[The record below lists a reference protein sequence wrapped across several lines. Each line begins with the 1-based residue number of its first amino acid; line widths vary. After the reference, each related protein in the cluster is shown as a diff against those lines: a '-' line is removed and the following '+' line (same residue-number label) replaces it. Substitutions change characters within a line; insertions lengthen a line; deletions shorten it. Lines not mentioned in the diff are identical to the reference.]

1 MRDPLRA
8 DMPYEAWPS
17 AKSSLEP
24 SKRQGRQV
32 TVVGVRIVSTMNPIL
47 GADMTTY
54 QYLIVGGGMAAD
66 SAARGIRD
74 IDKKGSIAILSAD
87 VDAPYPRPALSKK
100 LWTDPEFTWDQ
111 VDLATVADTGAELR
125 LGTEVLSI
133 DRDDKTVL
141 TASGQVFGYQKLLL
155 VTGLTPSRIDDD
167 GDAVLYFRSARDY
180 QQLRA
185 LAQPGHQFVVVGG
198 GYIGLEA
205 AAVASTLGLRVTL
218 VEATSRI
225 LQRVAAPQ
233 TSDYFRALHAGRG
246 VEVLEATGLLGME
259 ALPGG
264 TIAAHLGD
272 GRTQVADFVIVG
284 IGVVPNDALAA
295 KAGLAC
301 DGGIVV
307 DAQGRTSDP
316 TIWAAGDCA
325 RFPWRGQ
332 SIRLESVQN
341 AIDQAE
347 AVAANILGA
356 GRDYAAQPWFWSDQY
371 DVKLQIAG
379 LNAGYDHVAVR
390 AGAGPARSHWY
401 FRGSELLAI
410 DAMNDPRAYMVGKR
424 LIEAGRSP
432 RPAQVADADTDL
444 KALL

>member
-1 MRDPLRA
+1 MSHVVIVGAGQAGSALAVRLRA
-8 DMPYEAWPS
+8 LGHDGPVTLLGDEPALPYQRPP
-17 AKSSLEP
+17 L
-24 SKRQGRQV
+24 SKK
-32 TVVGVRIVSTMNPIL
+32 
-47 GADMTTY
+47 
-54 QYLIVGGGMAAD
+54 YLMGEMELD
-66 SAARGIRD
+66 QLFLRPQRFYDEQGIRVLTEAKVIE
-74 IDKKGSIAILSAD
+74 IDRAGSRLLLDGGEVAYDQLALTTGAAPRALPAALGGNLPGVHLVRTLAD
-87 VDAPYPRPALSKK
+87 VDRMAPMFAPGR
-100 LWTDPEFTWDQ
+100 
-111 VDLATVADTGAELR
+111 R
-125 LGTEVLSI
+125 VLI
-133 DRDDKTVL
+133 
-141 TASGQVFGYQKLLL
+141 
-155 VTGLTPSRIDDD
+155 I
-167 GDAVLYFRSARDY
+167 
-180 QQLRA
+180 
-185 LAQPGHQFVVVGG
+185 GG

-205 AAVASTLGLRVTL
+205 AAVASKLGLRVTL
-218 VEATSRI
+218 VEATARI

-233 TSDYFRALHAGRG
+233 TSDYFRALHAAHG
-246 VEVLEATGLLGME
+246 VEILEATGLLGME
-259 ALPGG
+259 QAADGS
-264 TIAAHLGD
+264 IAAHLGD
-272 GRTQVADFVIVG
+272 GRTQAADLVIVG
-284 IGVVPNDALAA
+284 IGVAPNDALAA

-307 DAQGRTSDP
+307 DAQGRTSDS

-379 LNAGYDHVAVR
+379 LNTGYDQVAVR
-390 AGAGPARSHWY
+390 LGAALGVRSHWY
-401 FRGSELLAI
+401 FRGTELLAI

>member
-1 MRDPLRA
+1 MSNVVIVGA
-8 DMPYEAWPS
+8 GQAG
-17 AKSSLEP
+17 SSLAVKLRTLGFKGGVTLVGDEP
-24 SKRQGRQV
+24 VLPYQRPPLSKK
-32 TVVGVRIVSTMNPIL
+32 
-47 GADMTTY
+47 
-54 QYLIVGGGMAAD
+54 YLMKDMAAD
-66 SAARGIRD
+66 QLLLRPQRFYDEHGILVVTGRRVASIDRAASRLLLEDGDLAYDQLALTTGASPRALSAALGGNLPGVHLVRT
-74 IDKKGSIAILSAD
+74 LAD
-87 VDAPYPRPALSKK
+87 VDRMAPMFKAGGR
-100 LWTDPEFTWDQ
+100 
-111 VDLATVADTGAELR
+111 
-125 LGTEVLSI
+125 VLI
-133 DRDDKTVL
+133 
-141 TASGQVFGYQKLLL
+141 
-155 VTGLTPSRIDDD
+155 
-167 GDAVLYFRSARDY
+167 
-180 QQLRA
+180 
-185 LAQPGHQFVVVGG
+185 VGG

-272 GRTQVADFVIVG
+272 GRDLAVDFVIVG
-284 IGVVPNDALAA
+284 IGVAPNDALARS
-295 KAGLAC
+295 AGLAC

-307 DAQGRTSDP
+307 DAEGRTGDP
-316 TIWAAGDCA
+316 AIWAAGDCT
-325 RFPWRGQ
+325 RLPYRGEM
-332 SIRLESVQN
+332 IRLESVQN

-347 AVAANILGA
+347 AVAANMLGV
-356 GRDYAAQPWFWSDQY
+356 GRPYVPQPWFWSDQY

-432 RPAQVADADTDL
+432 APAQLSDPALDL

>member
-1 MRDPLRA
+1 MSHVVIVGAGQAGSALAVKLRA
-8 DMPYEAWPS
+8 LGHDGPVTLLGDEPALPYQRPPLSKKYLMGEMELDQLFLRPQRFYDEQCIRVLTEARVIEIDRAGSRLLLDGGELAYDQLALTTGAAPR
-17 AKSSLEP
+17 ALP
-24 SKRQGRQV
+24 AALGGNLP
-32 TVVGVRIVSTMNPIL
+32 GVHLVRTL
-47 GADMTTY
+47 
-54 QYLIVGGGMAAD
+54 
-66 SAARGIRD
+66 
-74 IDKKGSIAILSAD
+74 AD
-87 VDAPYPRPALSKK
+87 VDRMAPMFAPGR
-100 LWTDPEFTWDQ
+100 
-111 VDLATVADTGAELR
+111 R
-125 LGTEVLSI
+125 VLI
-133 DRDDKTVL
+133 
-141 TASGQVFGYQKLLL
+141 
-155 VTGLTPSRIDDD
+155 I
-167 GDAVLYFRSARDY
+167 
-180 QQLRA
+180 
-185 LAQPGHQFVVVGG
+185 GG

-205 AAVASTLGLRVTL
+205 AAVASKLGLRVTL
-218 VEATSRI
+218 VEATARI

-233 TSDYFRALHAGRG
+233 TSDYFRALHAAHG
-246 VEVLEATGLLGME
+246 VEILEATGLLGME
-259 ALPGG
+259 QAADGS
-264 TIAAHLGD
+264 IAAHLGD
-272 GRTQVADFVIVG
+272 GRTQAADFVIVG

-379 LNAGYDHVAVR
+379 LNTGYDQVAVR
-390 AGAGPARSHWY
+390 LGAAPGVRSHWY
-401 FRGSELLAI
+401 FRGTELLAI

>member
-1 MRDPLRA
+1 MSNVVIVGA
-8 DMPYEAWPS
+8 GQAG
-17 AKSSLEP
+17 SSLAVKLRTLGFQGGVTLVGDEP
-24 SKRQGRQV
+24 VLPYQRPPLSKK
-32 TVVGVRIVSTMNPIL
+32 
-47 GADMTTY
+47 
-54 QYLIVGGGMAAD
+54 YLMKDMAAD
-66 SAARGIRD
+66 QLLLRPQRFYDEHGILVVTGRRVASIDRAASRLLLEDGDLAYDQLALTTGASPRALSAALGGNLPGVHLVRT
-74 IDKKGSIAILSAD
+74 LAD
-87 VDAPYPRPALSKK
+87 VDRMAPMFRA
-100 LWTDPEFTWDQ
+100 
-111 VDLATVADTGAELR
+111 GGR
-125 LGTEVLSI
+125 VLI
-133 DRDDKTVL
+133 
-141 TASGQVFGYQKLLL
+141 
-155 VTGLTPSRIDDD
+155 
-167 GDAVLYFRSARDY
+167 
-180 QQLRA
+180 
-185 LAQPGHQFVVVGG
+185 VGG

-272 GRTQVADFVIVG
+272 GRDLAVDFVIVG
-284 IGVVPNDALAA
+284 IGVAPNDALARS
-295 KAGLAC
+295 AGLAC

-307 DAQGRTSDP
+307 DAEGRTGDP
-316 TIWAAGDCA
+316 AIWAAGDCT
-325 RFPWRGQ
+325 RLPYRGEM
-332 SIRLESVQN
+332 IRLESVQN

-347 AVAANILGA
+347 AVAANMLGV
-356 GRDYAAQPWFWSDQY
+356 GRPYVPQPWFWSDQY

-432 RPAQVADADTDL
+432 APAQLSDPALDL

>member
-1 MRDPLRA
+1 MSHVVIVGAGQAGSALAVRLRA
-8 DMPYEAWPS
+8 LGHDGPVTLLGDEPALPYQRPP
-17 AKSSLEP
+17 L
-24 SKRQGRQV
+24 SKK
-32 TVVGVRIVSTMNPIL
+32 
-47 GADMTTY
+47 
-54 QYLIVGGGMAAD
+54 YLMGEMELD
-66 SAARGIRD
+66 QLFLRPQRFYDEQGIRVLTEAKVIE
-74 IDKKGSIAILSAD
+74 IDRAGSRLLLDGGEVAYDQLALTTGAAPRALPAALGGNLPGVHLVRTLAD
-87 VDAPYPRPALSKK
+87 VDRMAPMFAPGR
-100 LWTDPEFTWDQ
+100 
-111 VDLATVADTGAELR
+111 R
-125 LGTEVLSI
+125 VLI
-133 DRDDKTVL
+133 
-141 TASGQVFGYQKLLL
+141 
-155 VTGLTPSRIDDD
+155 I
-167 GDAVLYFRSARDY
+167 
-180 QQLRA
+180 
-185 LAQPGHQFVVVGG
+185 GG

-205 AAVASTLGLRVTL
+205 AAVASKLGLRVTL
-218 VEATSRI
+218 VEATARI

-233 TSDYFRALHAGRG
+233 TSDYFRALHAAHG
-246 VEVLEATGLLGME
+246 VEILEATGLLGME
-259 ALPGG
+259 QAADGS
-264 TIAAHLGD
+264 IAAHLGD
-272 GRTQVADFVIVG
+272 GRTQAADLVIVG
-284 IGVVPNDALAA
+284 IGVAPNDALAA

-316 TIWAAGDCA
+316 RIWAAGDCA

-371 DVKLQIAG
+371 DVKLQIAV
-379 LNAGYDHVAVR
+379 LNTGYDQVAVR
-390 AGAGPARSHWY
+390 LGAAVGVRSHWY
-401 FRGSELLAI
+401 FRGTELLAI

>member
-1 MRDPLRA
+1 MSNVVIVGA
-8 DMPYEAWPS
+8 GQAG
-17 AKSSLEP
+17 SSLAVKLRTLGFQGGVTLVGDEP
-24 SKRQGRQV
+24 VLPYQRPPLSKK
-32 TVVGVRIVSTMNPIL
+32 
-47 GADMTTY
+47 
-54 QYLIVGGGMAAD
+54 YLMKDMAAD
-66 SAARGIRD
+66 QLLLRPQRFYDEHGILVVTGRRVASIDRAASRLLLEDGDLAYDQLALTTGASPRALSAALGGNLPGVHLVRT
-74 IDKKGSIAILSAD
+74 LAD
-87 VDAPYPRPALSKK
+87 VDRMAPMFKAGGR
-100 LWTDPEFTWDQ
+100 
-111 VDLATVADTGAELR
+111 
-125 LGTEVLSI
+125 VLI
-133 DRDDKTVL
+133 
-141 TASGQVFGYQKLLL
+141 
-155 VTGLTPSRIDDD
+155 
-167 GDAVLYFRSARDY
+167 
-180 QQLRA
+180 
-185 LAQPGHQFVVVGG
+185 VGG

-272 GRTQVADFVIVG
+272 GRDLAVDFVIVG
-284 IGVVPNDALAA
+284 IGVAPNDALARS
-295 KAGLAC
+295 AGLAC

-307 DAQGRTSDP
+307 DAEGRTGDP
-316 TIWAAGDCA
+316 AIWAAGDCT
-325 RFPWRGQ
+325 RLPYRGEM
-332 SIRLESVQN
+332 IRLESVQN

-347 AVAANILGA
+347 AVAANMLGV
-356 GRDYAAQPWFWSDQY
+356 GRPYVPQPWFWSDQY

-432 RPAQVADADTDL
+432 APAQLSDPALDL

>member
-1 MRDPLRA
+1 MSNVVIVGA
-8 DMPYEAWPS
+8 GQAG
-17 AKSSLEP
+17 SSLAVKLRTLGFQGGVTLVGDEP
-24 SKRQGRQV
+24 VLPYQRPPLSKK
-32 TVVGVRIVSTMNPIL
+32 
-47 GADMTTY
+47 
-54 QYLIVGGGMAAD
+54 YLMKDMAAD
-66 SAARGIRD
+66 QLLLRPQRFYDEHGILVVTGRRVASIDRAASRLLLEDGDLAYDQLALTTGASPRALSAALGGNLPGVHLVRT
-74 IDKKGSIAILSAD
+74 LAD
-87 VDAPYPRPALSKK
+87 VDRMAPMFKAGGR
-100 LWTDPEFTWDQ
+100 
-111 VDLATVADTGAELR
+111 
-125 LGTEVLSI
+125 VLI
-133 DRDDKTVL
+133 
-141 TASGQVFGYQKLLL
+141 
-155 VTGLTPSRIDDD
+155 
-167 GDAVLYFRSARDY
+167 
-180 QQLRA
+180 
-185 LAQPGHQFVVVGG
+185 VGG

-272 GRTQVADFVIVG
+272 GRDLAVDFVIVG
-284 IGVVPNDALAA
+284 IGVAPNDALARS
-295 KAGLAC
+295 AGLAC

-307 DAQGRTSDP
+307 DAEGRTGDP
-316 TIWAAGDCA
+316 AIWAAGDCT
-325 RFPWRGQ
+325 RLPYRGEM
-332 SIRLESVQN
+332 IRLESVQN

-347 AVAANILGA
+347 AVAANMLGA
-356 GRDYAAQPWFWSDQY
+356 GRPYVPRPWFWSDQY

-432 RPAQVADADTDL
+432 APAQLSDPALDL

>member
-1 MRDPLRA
+1 MAPMFRA
-8 DMPYEAWPS
+8 G
-17 AKSSLEP
+17 
-24 SKRQGRQV
+24 GRV
-32 TVVGVRIVSTMNPIL
+32 
-47 GADMTTY
+47 
-54 QYLIVGGGMAAD
+54 LI
-66 SAARGIRD
+66 
-74 IDKKGSIAILSAD
+74 
-87 VDAPYPRPALSKK
+87 
-100 LWTDPEFTWDQ
+100 
-111 VDLATVADTGAELR
+111 
-125 LGTEVLSI
+125 
-133 DRDDKTVL
+133 
-141 TASGQVFGYQKLLL
+141 
-155 VTGLTPSRIDDD
+155 
-167 GDAVLYFRSARDY
+167 
-180 QQLRA
+180 
-185 LAQPGHQFVVVGG
+185 VGG

-272 GRTQVADFVIVG
+272 GRDLAVDFVIVG
-284 IGVVPNDALAA
+284 IGVAPNDALARS
-295 KAGLAC
+295 AGLAC

-307 DAQGRTSDP
+307 DAEGRTGDP
-316 TIWAAGDCA
+316 AIWAAGDCT
-325 RFPWRGQ
+325 RLPYRGEM
-332 SIRLESVQN
+332 IRLESVQN

-347 AVAANILGA
+347 AVAANMLGV
-356 GRDYAAQPWFWSDQY
+356 GRPYVPQPWFWSDQY

-432 RPAQVADADTDL
+432 APAQLSDPALDL

>member
-1 MRDPLRA
+1 MSHVVIVGAGQAGSALAVKLRA
-8 DMPYEAWPS
+8 LGHDGPVTLLGDEPALPYQRPP
-17 AKSSLEP
+17 L
-24 SKRQGRQV
+24 SKK
-32 TVVGVRIVSTMNPIL
+32 
-47 GADMTTY
+47 
-54 QYLIVGGGMAAD
+54 YLMGEMELD
-66 SAARGIRD
+66 QLFLRPQRFYDEQGIRVLTEAKVIE
-74 IDKKGSIAILSAD
+74 IDRAGSRLLLDGGEVAYDQLALTTGAAPRALPAALGGNLPGVHLVRTLAD
-87 VDAPYPRPALSKK
+87 VDRMAPMFAPGR
-100 LWTDPEFTWDQ
+100 
-111 VDLATVADTGAELR
+111 R
-125 LGTEVLSI
+125 VLI
-133 DRDDKTVL
+133 
-141 TASGQVFGYQKLLL
+141 
-155 VTGLTPSRIDDD
+155 I
-167 GDAVLYFRSARDY
+167 
-180 QQLRA
+180 
-185 LAQPGHQFVVVGG
+185 GG

-205 AAVASTLGLRVTL
+205 AAVASKLGLRVTL
-218 VEATSRI
+218 VEATARI

-233 TSDYFRALHAGRG
+233 TSDYFRALHAAHG
-246 VEVLEATGLLGME
+246 VEILEATGLLGME
-259 ALPGG
+259 QAADGS
-264 TIAAHLGD
+264 IAAHLGD
-272 GRTQVADFVIVG
+272 GRTQAADLVIVG
-284 IGVVPNDALAA
+284 IGVAPNDALAA

-316 TIWAAGDCA
+316 RIWAAGDCA

-379 LNAGYDHVAVR
+379 LNTGYDQVAVR
-390 AGAGPARSHWY
+390 LGAALGVRSHWY
-401 FRGSELLAI
+401 FRGTELLAI

>member
-1 MRDPLRA
+1 MSHVVIVGAGQAGSALAVRLRA
-8 DMPYEAWPS
+8 LGHDGPVTLLGDEPALPYQRPP
-17 AKSSLEP
+17 L
-24 SKRQGRQV
+24 SKK
-32 TVVGVRIVSTMNPIL
+32 
-47 GADMTTY
+47 
-54 QYLIVGGGMAAD
+54 YLMGEMELD
-66 SAARGIRD
+66 QLFLRPQRFYDEQGIRVLTEAKVIE
-74 IDKKGSIAILSAD
+74 IDRAGSRLLLDGGELAYDQLALTTGAAPRALPAALGGNLPGVHLVRTLAD
-87 VDAPYPRPALSKK
+87 VDRMAPMFAPGR
-100 LWTDPEFTWDQ
+100 
-111 VDLATVADTGAELR
+111 R
-125 LGTEVLSI
+125 VLI
-133 DRDDKTVL
+133 
-141 TASGQVFGYQKLLL
+141 
-155 VTGLTPSRIDDD
+155 I
-167 GDAVLYFRSARDY
+167 
-180 QQLRA
+180 
-185 LAQPGHQFVVVGG
+185 GG

-205 AAVASTLGLRVTL
+205 AAVASKLGLRVTL
-218 VEATSRI
+218 VEATARI

-233 TSDYFRALHAGRG
+233 TSDYFRALHAAHG
-246 VEVLEATGLLGME
+246 VEILEATGLLGME
-259 ALPGG
+259 QAADGS
-264 TIAAHLGD
+264 IAAHLGD
-272 GRTQVADFVIVG
+272 GRTQAADLVIVG
-284 IGVVPNDALAA
+284 IGVAPNDALAA

-379 LNAGYDHVAVR
+379 LNTGYDQVAVR
-390 AGAGPARSHWY
+390 LGAALGVRSHWY
-401 FRGSELLAI
+401 FRGTELLAI

>member
-1 MRDPLRA
+1 MSHVVIVGAGQAGSALAVRLRA
-8 DMPYEAWPS
+8 LGHDGPVTLLGDEPALPYQRPP
-17 AKSSLEP
+17 L
-24 SKRQGRQV
+24 SKK
-32 TVVGVRIVSTMNPIL
+32 
-47 GADMTTY
+47 
-54 QYLIVGGGMAAD
+54 YLMGEMELD
-66 SAARGIRD
+66 QLFLRPQRFYDEQGIRVLTEAKVIE
-74 IDKKGSIAILSAD
+74 IDRAGSRLLLDGGEVAYDQLALTTGAAPRALPAALGGNLPGVHLVRTLAD
-87 VDAPYPRPALSKK
+87 VDRMAPMFAPGR
-100 LWTDPEFTWDQ
+100 
-111 VDLATVADTGAELR
+111 R
-125 LGTEVLSI
+125 VLI
-133 DRDDKTVL
+133 
-141 TASGQVFGYQKLLL
+141 
-155 VTGLTPSRIDDD
+155 I
-167 GDAVLYFRSARDY
+167 
-180 QQLRA
+180 
-185 LAQPGHQFVVVGG
+185 GG

-205 AAVASTLGLRVTL
+205 AAVASKLGLRVTL
-218 VEATSRI
+218 VEATARI

-233 TSDYFRALHAGRG
+233 TSDYFRALHAAHG
-246 VEVLEATGLLGME
+246 VEILEATGLLGME
-259 ALPGG
+259 QAADGS
-264 TIAAHLGD
+264 IAAHLGD
-272 GRTQVADFVIVG
+272 GRTQAADLVIVG
-284 IGVVPNDALAA
+284 IGVAPNDALAA

-316 TIWAAGDCA
+316 RIWAAGDCA

-379 LNAGYDHVAVR
+379 LNTGYDQVAVR
-390 AGAGPARSHWY
+390 LGAAPGVRSHWY
-401 FRGSELLAI
+401 FRGTELLAI

>member
-1 MRDPLRA
+1 MSNVVIVGA
-8 DMPYEAWPS
+8 GQAG
-17 AKSSLEP
+17 SSLAVKLRTLGFQGGVTLVGDEP
-24 SKRQGRQV
+24 VLPYQRPPLSKK
-32 TVVGVRIVSTMNPIL
+32 
-47 GADMTTY
+47 
-54 QYLIVGGGMAAD
+54 YLMKDMAAD
-66 SAARGIRD
+66 QLLLRPQRFYDEHGILVVTGRRVASIDRAASRLLLEDGDLAYDQLALTTGASPRALSAALGGNLPGVHLVRTR
-74 IDKKGSIAILSAD
+74 AD
-87 VDAPYPRPALSKK
+87 VDRMAPMFKAGGR
-100 LWTDPEFTWDQ
+100 
-111 VDLATVADTGAELR
+111 
-125 LGTEVLSI
+125 VLI
-133 DRDDKTVL
+133 
-141 TASGQVFGYQKLLL
+141 
-155 VTGLTPSRIDDD
+155 
-167 GDAVLYFRSARDY
+167 
-180 QQLRA
+180 
-185 LAQPGHQFVVVGG
+185 VGG

-272 GRTQVADFVIVG
+272 GRDLAVDFVIVG
-284 IGVVPNDALAA
+284 IGVAPNDALARS
-295 KAGLAC
+295 AGLAC

-307 DAQGRTSDP
+307 DAEGRTGDP
-316 TIWAAGDCA
+316 AIWAAGDCT
-325 RFPWRGQ
+325 RLPYRGEM
-332 SIRLESVQN
+332 IRLESVQN

-347 AVAANILGA
+347 AVAANMLGV
-356 GRDYAAQPWFWSDQY
+356 GRPYVPQPWFWSDQY

-432 RPAQVADADTDL
+432 APAQLSDPALDL

>member
-1 MRDPLRA
+1 MSHVVIVGAGQAGSALAVRLRA
-8 DMPYEAWPS
+8 LGHDGPVTLLGDEPALPYQRPP
-17 AKSSLEP
+17 L
-24 SKRQGRQV
+24 SKK
-32 TVVGVRIVSTMNPIL
+32 
-47 GADMTTY
+47 
-54 QYLIVGGGMAAD
+54 YLMGEMELD
-66 SAARGIRD
+66 QLFLRPQRFYDEQGIRVLTEARVIE
-74 IDKKGSIAILSAD
+74 IDRAGSRLLLDGGELAYDQLALTTGAAPRALPAALGGNLPGVHLVRTLAD
-87 VDAPYPRPALSKK
+87 VDRMAPMFAPGR
-100 LWTDPEFTWDQ
+100 
-111 VDLATVADTGAELR
+111 R
-125 LGTEVLSI
+125 VLI
-133 DRDDKTVL
+133 
-141 TASGQVFGYQKLLL
+141 
-155 VTGLTPSRIDDD
+155 I
-167 GDAVLYFRSARDY
+167 
-180 QQLRA
+180 
-185 LAQPGHQFVVVGG
+185 GG

-205 AAVASTLGLRVTL
+205 AAVASKLGLRVTL
-218 VEATSRI
+218 VEATARI

-233 TSDYFRALHAGRG
+233 TSDYFRALHAAHG
-246 VEVLEATGLLGME
+246 VEILEATGLLGME
-259 ALPGG
+259 QAADGS
-264 TIAAHLGD
+264 IAAHLGD
-272 GRTQVADFVIVG
+272 GRTQAADLVIVG
-284 IGVVPNDALAA
+284 IGVAPNDALAA

-316 TIWAAGDCA
+316 RIWAAGDCA

-379 LNAGYDHVAVR
+379 LNTGYDQVAVR
-390 AGAGPARSHWY
+390 LGAALGVRSHWY
-401 FRGSELLAI
+401 FRGTELLAI

>member
-1 MRDPLRA
+1 MSHVVIVGAGQAGSALAVKLRA
-8 DMPYEAWPS
+8 LGHEGPVTLLGDEPALPYQRPP
-17 AKSSLEP
+17 L
-24 SKRQGRQV
+24 SKK
-32 TVVGVRIVSTMNPIL
+32 
-47 GADMTTY
+47 
-54 QYLIVGGGMAAD
+54 YLMGEMELD
-66 SAARGIRD
+66 QLFLRPQRFYDEQGIRVLTEAKVIE
-74 IDKKGSIAILSAD
+74 IDRAGSRLLLDGGEVAYDQLALTTGAAPRALPAALGGNLPGVHLVRTLAD
-87 VDAPYPRPALSKK
+87 VDRMAPMFAPGR
-100 LWTDPEFTWDQ
+100 
-111 VDLATVADTGAELR
+111 R
-125 LGTEVLSI
+125 VLI
-133 DRDDKTVL
+133 
-141 TASGQVFGYQKLLL
+141 
-155 VTGLTPSRIDDD
+155 I
-167 GDAVLYFRSARDY
+167 
-180 QQLRA
+180 
-185 LAQPGHQFVVVGG
+185 GG

-205 AAVASTLGLRVTL
+205 AAVASKLGLRVTL
-218 VEATSRI
+218 VEATARI

-233 TSDYFRALHAGRG
+233 TSDYFRALHAAHG
-246 VEVLEATGLLGME
+246 VEILEATGLLGME
-259 ALPGG
+259 QAADGS
-264 TIAAHLGD
+264 IAAHLGD
-272 GRTQVADFVIVG
+272 GRTQAADLVIVG
-284 IGVVPNDALAA
+284 IGVAPNDALAA

-316 TIWAAGDCA
+316 RIWAAGDCA

-379 LNAGYDHVAVR
+379 LNTGYDQVAVR
-390 AGAGPARSHWY
+390 LGAALGVRSHWY
-401 FRGSELLAI
+401 FRGTELLAI

-444 KALL
+444 KTLL